1 MLSGMKPAV
10 VWSSRLLIIATSGHP
25 GVLGSSG
32 VYWMRSLA
40 AALAI
45 CLTASGSLSAQVVRG
60 RILDASEH
68 RSIPVAAVS
77 LLTREAVEVSST
89 HTDEDGRFHL
99 VSPTAGGFY
108 LYVEALGFQPALE
121 GSLNLTEGDTV
132 EIDVVLVPSPLLM
145 DPIVVEAETQPRR
158 LRMVGFFERKQS
170 GFGAFIER
178 EEIERRDPRFLSD
191 LFRARPG
198 FRLVYGAG
206 GAELVSRRTS
216 TFLGGC
222 KPLIYLDGL
231 PMVRGAIDDLV
242 HPSLVEAIEAYSG
255 ISQLPAQYS
264 GAESACGVVLVWTR
278 RGGRPS

>member
-1 MLSGMKPAV
+1 M
-10 VWSSRLLIIATSGHP
+10 R
-25 GVLGSSG
+25 
-32 VYWMRSLA
+32 YWA
-40 AALAI
+40 AALAM

-60 RILDASEH
+60 RILEASEH

-89 HTDEDGRFHL
+89 QTDEDGSFHL
-99 VSPTAGGFY
+99 ASPTAGGFY
-108 LYVEALGFQPALE
+108 LYVEALGFQPTLE

-132 EIDVVLVPSPLLM
+132 EIDVVLIPSPLPM

-158 LRMVGFFERKQS
+158 LRMAGFFERKQA

-216 TFLGGC
+216 TFAAGGC

-278 RGGRPS
+278 RGRRPS